1 MLIAGC
7 GCAWRNDWPYGRLL
21 PRVFSV
27 LLVLLESPEDV
38 LGRLSL
44 VSVLKLYR
52 PAVTASWGWEARE
65 ARSSETW
72 ILGRYGW

>member
-1 MLIAGC
+1 
-7 GCAWRNDWPYGRLL
+7 L
-21 PRVFSV
+21 PTVLSE

-52 PAVTASWGWEARE
+52 LAAIASWECGARE
-65 ARSSETW
+65 VCSSETW